1 MADKKRIVDKPIDGN
16 FDLYTR
22 QHSRYPWDLRS
33 SAPPSEVRIIKPAN
47 IKKDGK

>member
-22 QHSRYPWDLRS
+22 QHSRYSWDLRS
-33 SAPPSEVRIIKPAN
+33 YAPPSEVRIIKPAD
-47 IKKDGK
+47 KKEGK

>member
-22 QHSRYPWDLRS
+22 QHSRYPCDLRS
-33 SAPPSEVRIIKPAN
+33 YAPPSEVRIIKPAD
-47 IKKDGK
+47 KKEGK